1 LLALFGRAA
10 FPPVIG
16 ANSAHL
22 VSMWKALE
30 DTPVP
35 VRHDLEQLGSVAA
48 DIGRSV
54 EGQHGAEPVVSMA
67 VIGLPVRHS
76 AMGGSSTATLR
87 RGVRSSD
94 GLHVRQLIQP
104 VSGLDTMAFRTAE
117 HQERG

>member
-1 LLALFGRAA
+1 MGEGMDSLMQPGLQCLAGLRPGIRRRRTVRPPLGRERSRVGCWRCSVGAA

-54 EGQHGAEPVVSMA
+54 EGRDGAAAGVSLA
-67 VIGLPVRHS
+67 GIRL
-76 AMGGSSTATLR
+76 
-87 RGVRSSD
+87 
-94 GLHVRQLIQP
+94 
-104 VSGLDTMAFRTAE
+104 
-117 HQERG
+117 

>member
-1 LLALFGRAA
+1 VLALFGRAA

-48 DIGRSV
+48 DIG
-54 EGQHGAEPVVSMA
+54 Q
-67 VIGLPVRHS
+67 IC
-76 AMGGSSTATLR
+76 
-87 RGVRSSD
+87 
-94 GLHVRQLIQP
+94 
-104 VSGLDTMAFRTAE
+104 
-117 HQERG
+117 